1 MAANP
6 SSDIISISGGRMSTM
21 RSRSGDTYATV
32 DLGAQYFSIS
42 EEYATKNKRFVL
54 MSSIDLL
61 IPVLMPL
68 SFSSFFILSFLKKKS
83 YIS

>member
-6 SSDIISISGGRMSTM
+6 SSDMISITGGRMSTM
-21 RSRSGDTYATV
+21 RSRSGETYATV

-54 MSSIDLL
+54 MSSIGLL
-61 IPVLMPL
+61 TLACTPL
-68 SFSSFFILSFLKKKS
+68 SFS
-83 YIS
+83 